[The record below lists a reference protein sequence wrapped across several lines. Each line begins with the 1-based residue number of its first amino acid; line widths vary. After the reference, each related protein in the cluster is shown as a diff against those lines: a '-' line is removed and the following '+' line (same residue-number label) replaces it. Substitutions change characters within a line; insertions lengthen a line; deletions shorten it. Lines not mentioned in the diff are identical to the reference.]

1 MKPLGGSKPA
11 PQSLQPDTA
20 DPAPPLPP
28 SHCHGSAAAPL
39 PPPALTSSASG
50 DAAADQHVPLPV
62 GIDEPRA
69 DGSTPMSDPAPVG
82 CDGRTGDEE
91 GFVETMRAVE
101 AGDVQLVEVLGSVDC
116 GIDASSPSP
125 PSSAA
130 AGACFTQESH
140 IVAVGS
146 DGDVGECGE
155 TAAL

>member
-11 PQSLQPDTA
+11 PQSLQPDTT

-28 SHCHGSAAAPL
+28 SHGSAAAPL

-82 CDGRTGDEE
+82 CDGRPGDEE

-101 AGDVQLVEVLGSVDC
+101 AGDVQPVEVLGSANC

-125 PSSAA
+125 TSSAA
-130 AGACFTQESH
+130 AAGTCFTQESH

-146 DGDVGECGE
+146 DGAVGEFGE